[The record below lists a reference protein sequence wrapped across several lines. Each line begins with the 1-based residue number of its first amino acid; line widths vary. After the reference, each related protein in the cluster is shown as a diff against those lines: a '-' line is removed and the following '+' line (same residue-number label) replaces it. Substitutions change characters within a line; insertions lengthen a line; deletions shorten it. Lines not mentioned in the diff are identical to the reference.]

1 MKITIS
7 VSKDILKLSEQLAKQ
22 LNVSR
27 DKIFEMGVKKL
38 GEKFDKE
45 FEKEDI
51 TKKLNEFF
59 AENTVELDPLIQRI
73 ATRSIERKE
82 W

>member
-1 MKITIS
+1 
-7 VSKDILKLSEQLAKQ
+7 
-22 LNVSR
+22 
-27 DKIFEMGVKKL
+27 MGVKKL